1 MVDTGPTT
9 PPIIIKK
16 YANRRLYNTD
26 TSSYITLEHLAQMV
40 RENREF
46 KVVDAKTGDDITRT
60 VLTQII
66 VEEEAQG
73 KNMLPISFLRQLI
86 SMYGDSMQALMPQYL
101 EASMEAFRR
110 NHEQFRKALEGAFST
125 GAFGPF
131 EQIAKQN
138 MAMFEAAAGMF
149 GAKAPS
155 EPARKAQAATA
166 ASAAARPAAEPAA
179 DEGATRDELALLKE
193 QMAELQRRLDKL
205 GK

>member
-1 MVDTGPTT
+1 MVETGPKT

-16 YANRRLYNTD
+16 YANRRLYNTE

-40 RENREF
+40 RDNREF

-149 GAKAPS
+149 GGKPQGEAGHAPQQTEPEKTPEKPKETAK
-155 EPARKAQAATA
+155 
-166 ASAAARPAAEPAA
+166 SA
-179 DEGATRDELALLKE
+179 DELAELKA
-193 QMAELQRRLDKL
+193 QMAELQNRLDRLSSK
-205 GK
+205 